1 VLSACDMQDTV
12 TLHGDFRLTAANT
25 PAAARLLSLGLCD
38 LILSPELTLPRM
50 RDIAQTLSEYGHPVA
65 AGALV
70 YGRLPLMLLE
80 KCAIREVYRHMKPDA
95 VCREI
100 CHRNAAVMRDR
111 MGKDFPILRED
122 SPSGGG
128 HRNIVYNSL
137 PTGMSDRMDDLLR
150 AHLGQHHFIFSV
162 ESPAEVD
169 KVLAAYRD
177 SRSLGAEVR
186 RMLK

>member
-1 VLSACDMQDTV
+1 
-12 TLHGDFRLTAANT
+12 
-25 PAAARLLSLGLCD
+25 
-38 LILSPELTLPRM
+38 M

-65 AGALV
+65 AGAII

-100 CHRNAAVMRDR
+100 CSRNAAVMRDR

-122 SPSGGG
+122 APGGRG

-137 PTGMSDRMDDLLR
+137 PTGMSDREDELSR
-150 AHLGQHHFIFSV
+150 ARLCHRHFIFTV
-162 ESPAEVD
+162 EAPAEVD
-169 KVLAAYRD
+169 RVVQAYGEGRT
-177 SRSLGAEVR
+177 LGGEVR